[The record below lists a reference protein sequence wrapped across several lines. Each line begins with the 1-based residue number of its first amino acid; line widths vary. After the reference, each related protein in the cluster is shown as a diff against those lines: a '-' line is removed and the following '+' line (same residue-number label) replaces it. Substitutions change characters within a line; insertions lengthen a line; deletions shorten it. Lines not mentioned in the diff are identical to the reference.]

1 MPRIIKSA
9 KGTFNSATVTVD
21 SSGRV
26 IAGESG
32 SGGAV
37 MTPKLAAFGPASG
50 TYTSNGNQMMA
61 YAASGGGGGGG
72 GPQQQGPQAIRGG
85 GGGFGVVGLFT
96 SDITP
101 PFSQPYAVGGGGSAG
116 GRQHDNRA
124 NPGSAGGTTSIA
136 TLFSLNGGNGGNKA
150 PLNQS
155 GNPGTPGT
163 IGSGTFVHSGPTPNG
178 AQANSF
184 VLAPTRTIA
193 PAPQGSTNTRFGI
206 GEPQDHGLHS
216 QRIFFSADYGLGGP
230 GGNATNAQ
238 IGNQHAPRSGGKG
251 ALVIFDNA

>member
-9 KGTFNSATVTVD
+9 KGTFTSATVTVD

-26 IAGESG
+26 ISGESG
-32 SGGAV
+32 AGGAV
-37 MTPKLAAFGPASG
+37 MTPKVAAFGPASG

-124 NPGSAGGTTSIA
+124 NPGTAGGATSIA

-150 PLNQS
+150 PETQS

-163 IGSGTFVHSGPTPNG
+163 IATGTFVHSGPTPNG

-184 VLAPTRTIA
+184 ANPPT
-193 PAPQGSTNTRFGI
+193 QSTSNSTTSNIGVGNPNDFGT
-206 GEPQDHGLHS
+206 HA
-216 QRIFFSADYGLGGP
+216 QRIFLSPLHGLGGGGGNSP
-230 GGNATNAQ
+230 GGQ
-238 IGNQHAPRSGGKG
+238 VGNQHTPRGGGKG
-251 ALVIFDNA
+251 ALIIFDNA